1 MLELESITQLNEGL
15 KGPSSEAMIQSKD
28 GGQMMVSRNLK

>member
-1 MLELESITQLNEGL
+1 MAETIQPNEGL

-28 GGQMMVSRNLK
+28 KEKMMVSRIPK